1 MKISVKETHTVLA
14 TPQNYHAMLFYG
26 DDLGLIAERTRELAL
41 KVSEKDSFRLV
52 TIGGDEIERFAEEYG
67 AISFFGGRRVIV
79 LRDVTDAALAPLKT
93 ALEAVNASDR
103 DIPLILM
110 EGGNLTSKSRL
121 RKYAEKAPKIAA
133 IGCYPPTGQ
142 EISDW
147 IRRELARENITLTQ
161 DAEIWLSTHMEG
173 DRALL
178 RSEIE
183 KFCLYATP
191 NVPLDKED
199 LQEIT
204 GDTASA
210 DMGEAIQW
218 AFAGH
223 YPKADAAFRRALTEG
238 QHPIAYARGVF
249 YQIRRLEK
257 ARISVEAGTSPA
269 QAVAT
274 LRPPIFWR
282 DRDKFTASVKRWS
295 LSALQKAGKITLQ
308 LEQACKQNGP
318 PAELLAWRH
327 LAWLSRKQR

>member
-1 MKISVKETHTVLA
+1 
-14 TPQNYHAMLFYG
+14 MLFYG
-26 DDLGLIAERTRELAL
+26 DDLGLITERTKELAA

-52 TIGGDEIERFAEEYG
+52 TIGTEEIDRFAEEYD

-79 LRDVTDAALAPLKT
+79 LRDATDAVLAPLKT
-93 ALEAVNASDR
+93 ALEAIDAQDKEA
-103 DIPLILM
+103 PLVLI
-110 EGGNLTSKSRL
+110 EGGSLSSKSRL

-147 IRRELARENITLTQ
+147 VRRELAREKISLTK

-183 KFCLYATP
+183 KFCLYAHP

-199 LQEIT
+199 LQDIT

-218 AFAGH
+218 AFAGN

-249 YQIRRLEK
+249 YQLRRLEK
-257 ARISVEAGTSPA
+257 ARMSVEAGISPA
-269 QAVAT
+269 QAVAA

-282 DRDKFTASVKRWS
+282 DRDKFTAAVKGWS
-295 LSALQKAGKITLQ
+295 LPALQNAGKITLQ
-308 LEQACKQNGP
+308 LEQACKQSGP

-327 LAWLSRKQR
+327 LAWLSKKHR